1 MTLKCITKMLPIAL
15 LVALPAFA
23 ADTTRIEPDATDALN
38 RMSSYLKSI
47 KSFAISASMAS
58 DLVLADGQKIQVDN
72 TVDFAVNKPNQ
83 LFVQS
88 YGASFMREA
97 TFDGKLLTIYS
108 EPSMLYASTPS
119 EKSLQELLDIAA
131 TEYGI
136 GIPLSDLIVWGNDPQ
151 AKITSAVRVGPMLIG
166 DKACQLYAFRQ
177 QNVDWQACITEGKDA
192 IPLKLVVSSMDLP
205 GQPQN
210 VYYLEWRVNPTFN
223 ADAFKFTPPK
233 GAQRVKFAALPK
245 AKQ

>member
-1 MTLKCITKMLPIAL
+1 MNLRFFTKALPLAI
-15 LVALPAFA
+15 LVALPVYA
-23 ADTTRIEPDATDALN
+23 AEKPIVDPDAVDALN

-47 KSFAISASMAS
+47 NSFAVSANMAS

-108 EPSMLYASTPS
+108 EPSMLYAST
-119 EKSLQELLDIAA
+119 EFGKTLQELLEVAA

-136 GIPLSDLIVWGNDPQ
+136 GIPLSDLIVWGNDQ
-151 AKITSAVRVGPMLIG
+151 QSKLTSAVRVGPMLIG
-166 DKACQLYAFRQ
+166 DKACQLYAYRQ
-177 QNVDWQACITEGKDA
+177 QNVDWQACVTEGKDA
-192 IPLKLVVSSMDLP
+192 IPLKLVVTTTNLP

-210 VYYLEWRVNPTFN
+210 VYYLEWRVNPEFN
-223 ADAFKFTPPK
+223 ADAFKFAPPK

>member
-1 MTLKCITKMLPIAL
+1 MKIKCITKLLPIAL

-23 ADTTRIEPDATDALN
+23 AEKAVVEPDAIDALN
-38 RMSSYLKSI
+38 RMSTNLKSM
-47 KSFAISASMAS
+47 KSFAVSASMAS

-88 YGASFMREA
+88 YGATFMREA

-108 EPSMLYASTPS
+108 EPSMLYASTES
-119 EKSLQELLDIAA
+119 GKTLHELLDIAA
-131 TEYGI
+131 TKYGI
-136 GIPLSDLIVWGNDPQ
+136 GIPLSDLIVWGNDQQ
-151 AKITSAVRVGPMLIG
+151 AKLTSAVRVGPMLIG
-166 DKACQLYAFRQ
+166 DKACQLYAYRQ
-177 QNVDWQACITEGKDA
+177 EGVDWQACVTEGKDA
-192 IPLKLVVSSMDLP
+192 IPLKLVATTTNLP

-210 VYYLEWRVNPTFN
+210 VYYLEWRVNPVFN
-223 ADAFKFTPPK
+223 ADAFKFIPPK

-245 AKQ
+245 AK